1 MLAPAHVTG
10 CMVFAVVCRGSF
22 GMHHDGSGNVCG
34 TPGHEPA
41 RIMAA
46 QLAKNREPFSWSS
59 CSRDYITNFLE

>member
-1 MLAPAHVTG
+1 MQ
-10 CMVFAVVCRGSF
+10 
-22 GMHHDGSGNVCG
+22 HDGSGNVCG